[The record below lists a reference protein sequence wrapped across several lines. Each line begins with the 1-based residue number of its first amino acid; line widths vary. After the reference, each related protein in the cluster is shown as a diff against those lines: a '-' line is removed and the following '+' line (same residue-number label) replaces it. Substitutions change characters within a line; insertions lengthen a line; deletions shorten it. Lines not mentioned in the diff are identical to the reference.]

1 MIFSKLPQQQ
11 EIERLMTS
19 VPRFHPKGSGVRLPR
34 HFEYTAEVCDCRFCL
49 HYRGNEKCAAGICPY
64 IEERSAAGAA
74 SHAEIMAETMKNI
87 RNAAFRRRLDQYIRE
102 SEVSPMNFRN
112 ETHRVAFEE
121 TIRGLDR
128 KLFARMAA
136 IYLLTADRQLWSSC
150 KRHVNDRR
158 ISFES
163 IRLNNC
169 SERAY
174 TLYCAAKDLTF
185 GTKHLALSELAD
197 NELVAPMDFAL
208 ICNAM
213 AIRRFGIGAIQQ
225 ELCPTFWGKAQG

>member
-1 MIFSKLPQQQ
+1 MIFSKRPQQQ

-19 VPRFHPKGSGVRLPR
+19 VPGFHPRSSGVRLPR

-49 HYRGNEKCAAGICPY
+49 HYRGNEKCEAGICPY
-64 IEERSAAGAA
+64 IEERIASGAA
-74 SHAEIMAETMKNI
+74 SHAEVMAEAMKNI
-87 RNAAFRRRLDQYIRE
+87 HNAAFRRRLDQFIRE
-102 SEVSPMNFRN
+102 SEVRPMNFRN
-112 ETHRVAFEE
+112 ETRRVAFEE

-128 KLFARMAA
+128 KQFARMAA

-163 IRLNNC
+163 IRLSNC

-174 TLYCAAKDLTF
+174 TLYCAAKDLTL
-185 GTKHLALSELAD
+185 GTKHLTLSELAG

-225 ELCPTFWGKAQG
+225 ELCPTFWGKPQG